1 MSDETP
7 EITANVPAEAEE
19 AISLNDGTLVVDL
32 AGLPAGST
40 VTLTVRVGPE
50 PAPAPEAPQALRFMG
65 QRPSINGAA
74 RP

>member
-19 AISLNDGTLVVDL
+19 AISLNDGMLVVDL

-50 PAPAPEAPQALRFMG
+50 QPAPQDAPTQPRYLGGGPRIN
-65 QRPSINGAA
+65 RP
-74 RP
+74 